1 MKKILLLL
9 AFISIS
15 ALVYGSPIGEQRARE
30 IAKSFFMQNATRS
43 SSTDVAL
50 AWAGDDIE
58 AGVAATDIDLA
69 MLYIYEPTDAKGFV
83 VIAGDDTVAPIV
95 AYSFENS
102 IDVNNMAEATRAI
115 LAAWGKQVSASRRV
129 AKPVTRADDDAIGS
143 VVKQYVTAQWGQNA
157 PFNGEAPVYS
167 GSQSVTGCV
176 ATAMAIIARYHQ
188 YPEKGVGTIPSYSYT
203 LNGSTKTIAANT
215 LGRTYDYDNMPL
227 SYNEGYTSAQGSA
240 VAALMYDMGTAV
252 QMQYSPTESGSFHTA
267 IPQALS
273 KYFGYS
279 KATMSV
285 SRGDYTDKEWNAV
298 LKENLDKY
306 GPTIFRGSS
315 DAGGHAFII
324 DGYTSK
330 YYFSV
335 NFGWDGYGNGYFK
348 LPDIEFYKEQAAIC
362 YLEPDPAGTTVYRGD
377 LQLIALG
384 SYDAYGNFVPSF
396 KGLISS
402 ATEYSNGTSFTC
414 KIGGVWNTGYEN
426 FTGKV
431 ALVLCDKS
439 GSVKQQLY
447 TFNTNLDP
455 SYYTSVT
462 AGVTI
467 NTAVAYG
474 DRLRIYYMADGAT
487 EWSWARASDDTCVS
501 EIVVKSSAAE
511 IAEKLNL
518 KYSNVT
524 KTLTLGA
531 PIALNY
537 TITSGIMQV
546 ASGSI
551 EAHSSVGVDMSGY
564 AAGSYTLSLTSG
576 GESYNLVIRL

>member
-58 AGVAATDIDLA
+58 AGVAATDVDLA

-129 AKPVTRADDDAIGS
+129 AKPVTRADDAAIGS
-143 VVKQYVTAQWGQNA
+143 VVKKYVTAQWGQNA

-176 ATAMAIIARYHQ
+176 ATAMAIIARYHR

-252 QMQYSPTESGSFHTA
+252 QMQYSPAESGSFHTA

-335 NFGWDGYGNGYFK
+335 NFGWDGLGNGYFK

-384 SYDAYGNFVPSF
+384 SYDAYGNFVPIY
-396 KGLISS
+396 KGIISS
-402 ATEYSNGTSFTC
+402 ATEYSNGTTFTC
-414 KIGGVWNTGYEN
+414 KIGGIRNTGYEN

-439 GSVKQQLY
+439 GSVKQELY
-447 TFNTNLDP
+447 TKTVTIKPNYNEYATP
-455 SYYTSVT
+455 S
-462 AGVTI
+462 VTI
-467 NTAVAYG
+467 NTDVANG

-487 EWSWARASDDTCVS
+487 EWSWARTSDDTCVS
-501 EIVVKSSAAE
+501 EIVIKSSAAD

-551 EAHSSVGVDMSGY
+551 EAHSSVGVDMSEY
-564 AAGSYTLSLTSG
+564 NAGSYTLSLTSG

>member
-1 MKKILLLL
+1 MKKILLLI

-30 IAKSFFMQNATRS
+30 IAKNFFMQHSTRS
-43 SSTDVAL
+43 SSSDVAL

-58 AGVAATDIDLA
+58 AGVAATDVDLA
-69 MLYIYEPTDAKGFV
+69 MLYIYERTDAKGFV
-83 VIAGDDTVAPIV
+83 VVAGDDTVAPIV

-102 IDVNNMAEATRAI
+102 INVNNMAVATRAI

-129 AKPVTRADDDAIGS
+129 AKPVTRAGDDAIGS
-143 VVKQYVTAQWGQNA
+143 VVKKYTTAQWGQNA

-176 ATAMAIIARYHQ
+176 ATAMSILARYHQ
-188 YPEKGVGTIPSYSYT
+188 YPTKGVGTIPSYSYK
-203 LNGSTKTIAANT
+203 LNGVTRTIAANT
-215 LGRTYDYDNMPL
+215 LGRTYNYANMPL
-227 SYNEGYTSAQGSA
+227 SYNEGYTSAQGAA

-252 QMQYSPTESGSFHTA
+252 QMQYTPVESGSFHTA

-273 KYFGYS
+273 TYFGYD
-279 KATMSV
+279 KGAMSV
-285 SRGDYTDKEWNAV
+285 SRGDYTNKEWNAV
-298 LKENLDKY
+298 LKENLDEY
-306 GPTIFRGSS
+306 GPTIFRGTS
-315 DAGGHAFII
+315 DAGGHAFIV

-330 YYFSV
+330 YYFSI
-335 NFGWDGYGNGYFK
+335 NFGWNGYGNGYFK
-348 LPDIEFYKEQAAIC
+348 LPDIEFYKDQAAIC
-362 YLEPDPAGTTVYRGD
+362 YVKPDPAGTSVYRGD

-384 SYDAYGNFVPSF
+384 SNDANGNFVPSF
-396 KGLISS
+396 KGIISS
-402 ATEYSNGTSFTC
+402 ATEYSNGTAFTC
-414 KIGGVWNTGYEN
+414 KIGGIWNAGYEN

-439 GSVKQQLY
+439 GSVKQQLVTY
-447 TFNTNLDP
+447 NLNLDP

-474 DRLRIYYMADGAT
+474 DRLRIYYMADGLS
-487 EWSWARASDDTCVS
+487 EWSWARTSDDMCVS
-501 EIVVKSSAAE
+501 EIVIKSSAAE

-551 EAHSSVGVDMSGY
+551 EAHSSVGVDMSEY
-564 AAGSYTLSLTSG
+564 EAGSYTLSLTSG

>member
-58 AGVAATDIDLA
+58 AGVAATDVDLA

-129 AKPVTRADDDAIGS
+129 AKPVTRADDAAIGS
-143 VVKQYVTAQWGQNA
+143 VVKKYVTAQWGQNA

-176 ATAMAIIARYHQ
+176 ATAMAIIARYHR

-252 QMQYSPTESGSFHTA
+252 QMQYSPAESGSFHTA

-335 NFGWDGYGNGYFK
+335 NFGWDGLGNGYFK

-384 SYDAYGNFVPSF
+384 SYDAYGNFVPIY
-396 KGLISS
+396 KGIISS
-402 ATEYSNGTSFTC
+402 ATEYSNGTTFTC
-414 KIGGVWNTGYEN
+414 KIGGIRNTGYEN

-439 GSVKQQLY
+439 GSVKQELY
-447 TFNTNLDP
+447 TKTVTIKPNYNEYATP
-455 SYYTSVT
+455 S
-462 AGVTI
+462 VTI
-467 NTAVAYG
+467 NTDVANG
-474 DRLRIYYMADGAT
+474 DRLRIYYMTDGAT
-487 EWSWARASDDTCVS
+487 EWSWARTSDDTCVS
-501 EIVVKSSAAE
+501 EIVIKSSAAD

-551 EAHSSVGVDMSGY
+551 EAHSSVGVDMSEY
-564 AAGSYTLSLTSG
+564 NAGSYTLSLTSG